1 MKILYLDCFAGISG
15 DMMVGA
21 LLDLGVP
28 LDYLKKELSKLS
40 LTQYEIKTK
49 RVERQNISATK
60 LSVKAQEKGI
70 VRTWIS
76 VKDLIEKSKLSKSI
90 KEKSLEIFLI
100 LAEAESKIHHK
111 NINQIH
117 FHEVGAVDS
126 IVDIISTVICME
138 YLKVKKVFSSEIA
151 TGIGMTRTDHGVIP
165 IPSPATLEILKDVP
179 IYSTNITNELTTP
192 TGAAIAKIYVSEF
205 SPLPTV
211 SVEKVGYG
219 AGSAD
224 LDIPNVL
231 RILMGNLTK
240 KHNEDELSILETNI
254 DDLNPEFY
262 DHVMNKLNERG
273 ALDVW
278 MAPIYMKKNRPGVTL
293 AILVEKGKEDEITDI
308 LFQETT
314 TLGVRVTKVTRKK
327 ANRKNFQIKTKYGSI
342 SVKVADYKGK
352 LINVAPEYNDC
363 ANIAQEKNIPIKKVY
378 DEAKKIAQ
386 KELASR

>member
-1 MKILYLDCFAGISG
+1 MKLAYFDCFSGISG
-15 DMMVGA
+15 DMVLGA
-21 LLDLGVP
+21 MLDSGVDFDKLKAELGKLP
-28 LDYLKKELSKLS
+28 LTE
-40 LTQYEIKTK
+40 YEIKRK
-49 RVERQNISATK
+49 PVLRGKIGATK
-60 LSVKAQEKGI
+60 LSVSAYEKGI
-70 VRTWIS
+70 IRTWSNIS
-76 VKDLIEKSKLSKSI
+76 KMIDDSGLSPYVKDKSK
-90 KEKSLEIFLI
+90 EIFLI
-100 LAEAESKIHHK
+100 LAGAEAKVHRIDIERV
-111 NINQIH
+111 H
-117 FHEVGAVDS
+117 FHEVGAIDS
-126 IVDIISTVICME
+126 IIDIVGASICFE
-138 YLKVKKVFSSEIA
+138 ILEIDKTVFSPLP
-151 TGIGMTRTDHGVIP
+151 TGIGMTRSQHGMIP
-165 IPSPATLEILKDVP
+165 IPAPATAEILKDVP

-378 DEAKKIAQ
+378 GEAKKIAQ